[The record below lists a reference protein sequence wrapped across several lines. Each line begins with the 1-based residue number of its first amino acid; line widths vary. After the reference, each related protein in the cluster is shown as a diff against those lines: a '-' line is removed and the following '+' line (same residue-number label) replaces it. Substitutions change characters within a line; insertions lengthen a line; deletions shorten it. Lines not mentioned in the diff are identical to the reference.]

1 MTLPPLRP
9 QVGRRAPLLTPR
21 VLNLAT
27 VLALLGLAAGIVL
40 TAPRWARYF
49 RQSLEAA
56 TAEPAEPTSA
66 DADAAAATPRPAPE
80 PSEAQRTISV
90 KLFFESPQRP
100 GLVLEDRSVP
110 FSADLSRQIRTVVE
124 ELIKGSQSGL
134 LPPLNPATRVLEVF
148 VTARGVAYVD
158 LSKEVHAERSGGSEA
173 ERISVYSI
181 VNTIVENFPAVRR
194 VQILVEDRPADT
206 LAGHVDLSRPLP
218 PDMTLLAS
226 LAEES
231 PAPSAAPAPSP
242 APTPAPAQPPGPG
255 GAS

>member
-1 MTLPPLRP
+1 MTMPLQRP
-9 QVGRRAPLLTPR
+9 QVGRRAPRLTPR

-27 VLALLGLAAGIVL
+27 VLALLGLAASIVL

-56 TAEPAEPTSA
+56 TAEPAEPTS
-66 DADAAAATPRPAPE
+66 ADAAAATPRPAPE

-90 KLFFESPQRP
+90 KLFFESPQRR

-158 LSKEVHAERSGGSEA
+158 LSKEVHAERSGGSDA
-173 ERISVYSI
+173 ERIAVYSI

-226 LAEES
+226 LEAEES
-231 PAPSAAPAPSP
+231 PSPSAAPAPSP